1 MKEGCKRDLVISLQL
16 VDLPDKL
23 IGELSSMKVHLRSYE
38 FTRFD
43 SSIAFCEA
51 MHSARRRYNSCSRG
65 GMALGS
71 SASSGCEGWGG
82 PSSTGVDVDAGS
94 AWWESLET
102 VLSPSA
108 LASVSASGIRE
119 TTSSG
124 DSWAF
129 DGF

>member
-1 MKEGCKRDLVISLQL
+1 MKDGSKRHLVIPLQL
-16 VDLPDKL
+16 VDLPNKL
-23 IGELSSMKVHLRSYE
+23 IGELSSMKVHLGSYE

-51 MHSARRRYNSCSRG
+51 MHSARRRYSSCSRG
-65 GMALGS
+65 GMALDS
-71 SASSGCEGWGG
+71 SASSGCEGCGG

-94 AWWESLET
+94 AGWESLET

-129 DGF
+129 D